1 MGPGAAERHEECRTA
16 SGTRVFA
23 MAIVAV
29 APYMLARNLSL
40 T

>member
-1 MGPGAAERHEECRTA
+1 MSHRDRD
-16 SGTRVFA
+16 TRAIA
-23 MAIVAV
+23 MVIVAV